1 MSIKNMLPPDI
12 NESEIPAEITL
23 SVSFFE
29 NQQQFNFKRGNLTAV
44 VGSGYT
50 TSGGKQKLWA
60 TVYRLSNFNAAP
72 TSYEN
77 AKELMT
83 WLRKY
88 YTSHG
93 YDFAYASADNT
104 RVKELLYKTQIK
116 EREIGTL
123 KG

>member
-1 MSIKNMLPPDI
+1 MSIENMLPPDI
-12 NESEIPAEITL
+12 NESDIPEEITL
-23 SVSFFE
+23 SLDFFE
-29 NQQQFNFKRGNLTAV
+29 NQQQFNFKRGNVTAV

-50 TSGGKQKLWA
+50 TTGDKQKLWA
-60 TVYRLSNFNAAP
+60 TVYRLNNFNALPSNIIDAW
-72 TSYEN
+72 
-77 AKELMT
+77 ELMK
-83 WLRKY
+83 WLRDY
-88 YTSHG
+88 YSKHG